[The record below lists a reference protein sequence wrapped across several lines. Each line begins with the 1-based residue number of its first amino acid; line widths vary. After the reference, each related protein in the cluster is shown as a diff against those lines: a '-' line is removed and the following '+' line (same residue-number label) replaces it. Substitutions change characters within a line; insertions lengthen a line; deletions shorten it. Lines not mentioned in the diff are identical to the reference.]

1 MKTAQEKKL
10 EKEEAKAKKAE
21 EAKAKKAEVDKK
33 KAEDAKAKKAEAG
46 KAKVDK
52 EKSGKAETDD
62 GEDGGADEGE
72 DEPTPG
78 GPDAAETT
86 PGEEEAAREGHG
98 KATGRPATRSS
109 SPKKQPEAKAPKAS
123 PAAAPSSPGD
133 PGPERSLFAVSKTEA
148 DPAQTEDDDDMVGCK
163 EVGVTQEERLAALD
177 LENQRVIVG
186 IINANLTFEDGDKQ
200 QEWKFKAKSS
210 TALTPTLR
218 RICAVYSACGQLT
231 DTQVYGFL

>member
-33 KAEDAKAKKAEAG
+33 KAEDAKAKKA
-46 KAKVDK
+46 KVVK

-62 GEDGGADEGE
+62 GEDGGEDEGE
-72 DEPTPG
+72 EATTPG

-186 IINANLTFEDGDKQ
+186 IINANLTFQDEDTKR
-200 QEWKFKAKSS
+200 EWKFRATSP

-218 RICAVYSACGQLT
+218 RICDMYSACGQLT